1 MQDAEVS
8 RGPII
13 KNPYLSIFKAIPLPA
28 ILIRANAPD
37 FTVENANDAY
47 TELSGKPREELVG
60 KNLFELFPDNPNDSA
75 SDSVKRM
82 TTQLRAV
89 IETGQESSKNVERYD
104 IEVGDTGNFEE
115 RYYNYTLTPFSGE
128 NGETE
133 YILQVVEE
141 VTDKVLLDREHNL
154 LFNESEASFV
164 LVGRDKKIVNFN
176 REFELLYKSL
186 TGKLPEKNS
195 PAVDLVQ
202 SERHDKVEQ
211 VFERTLRGETTIYEL
226 EFPVENGDSRYFK
239 IKYKPAIDSEGNIFG
254 VVVTHK
260 EITNE
265 RAAVKKLEENEARFR
280 ALVEQGNDVLF
291 VLSPEGTPTYISP
304 SIENVLG
311 YTAEEAKRIDIFSSV
326 HPDDIPHVQTELGK
340 CLEQPGVPI
349 HVTPA
354 RMKHKDGSWRWF
366 DGTITNMLHD
376 PAINGIV
383 DNFHEITHRVE
394 MEEKLNQ
401 ARKRYKS
408 IIQSIDGVFWEAK
421 IDTFEFTF
429 ISPQVKKMLGYSP
442 EEWLAEPDFWK
453 NRIHPKDR
461 DFAVNYCHHETV
473 KGKNHEF
480 EYRFK
485 KADGSYLWLK
495 DVVSVIKKDG
505 RPELL
510 RGLLLDI
517 TDRKEHEKLKRA
529 EQEKYRSI
537 FENSLVAFMVTK
549 PDGSIIEANRAACN
563 LFGYTEDEI
572 RDIGRNG
579 LIDPESP
586 QLSEKLRE
594 RAETG
599 SATGELIAIHKSGD
613 KIPCEFSSVIF
624 KDINGDTLSTVMMVD
639 ITDRKYYQENLLS
652 ANAMLKERIREQRC
666 IYTISQLDEQKLSIE
681 SLLSKAVDII
691 PLGFQYPGHAAV
703 SIRWKEQLYQTENFR
718 DTPWQLNEKSR
729 RFKDAP
735 FLITVCYIEGKP
747 QSDHSL
753 FSDEER
759 ALLAS
764 VKDQLAVKI
773 EKILQKK
780 ELQQRNDYIAATI
793 NNLPIGV
800 STHKISDGK
809 ITVTNP
815 KFEEIYG
822 WPKESFDSILG
833 FYEHV
838 YPDEENQKNQK
849 ERILSD
855 MESGDPERMQWNG
868 IEITTQRGRKKII
881 NAKNISLPEQGLMIS
896 TVVDVTAEKEREKR
910 LRELSLVASKTTDAV
925 IITDAEEKI
934 TWVNNALTT
943 LSGLK
948 IDECRG
954 LNLLDLLQGP
964 DTDNAE
970 KKRIKQAI
978 TRKES
983 VEEAVLSYKKDG
995 SSYWLEI
1002 KIDPIFNKKGQCTHF
1017 IAIVRDATEKI
1028 EREQELKRTL
1038 ERYEI
1043 VSKATSDTI
1052 WDFDLAD
1059 DMMLYNNNIHIMFG
1073 YKHGEVSNV
1082 ASWWRN
1088 KIHPDDQLHVSQAL
1102 RNAIAFKEDRFQMEY
1117 RFRCADGTYKNIY
1130 DRAFLIKDESDE
1142 PVRIIG
1148 AMQDIT
1154 NMVEEQEQMKLLQ
1167 SVVTNTNESVIISEA
1182 NPDSRPGRNI
1192 VYVNNA
1198 FTAMTGYTADET
1210 ISHSTDFLI
1219 GATTNSEKRQEFLS
1233 VLKKGRISEM
1243 ENIYYRKDGGKI
1255 WVHTSGVPV
1264 ENRSG
1269 VCTHWVFIS
1278 RDITDQKAQEEKIL
1292 SSLKEKET
1300 LLAEIHHRVKNNL
1313 AVVSSLMELQSMNS
1327 ENSELQSQLMSS
1339 VLRIKSMAT
1348 IHEQLYQSNSFS
1360 KLQFS
1365 KGLKQLIQNVIDTL
1379 QTNTRIELEFDL
1391 DDVELSINQGIPC
1404 SLLVNEIVT
1413 NILKH
1418 GFGYRNTGRISV
1430 VLRQA
1435 GDMIFVEVKDDGCG
1449 LPDDFGVSENN
1460 SMGLQLIELL
1470 TQQLKGEKDFHSGKY
1485 GTTFTLKFSKH
1496 EGKGIGSSFI
1506 Q

>member
-37 FTVENANDAY
+37 FTVKNANDAY

-349 HVTPA
+349 QVTPA

-383 DNFHEITHRVE
+383 DNFHEITDRVE
-394 MEEKLNQ
+394 MEEKLKH

-421 IDTFEFTF
+421 ADTFEFTF
-429 ISPQVKKMLGYSP
+429 VSPQAKEMLGYSS
-442 EEWLAEPDFWK
+442 EEWLSEPNFWK
-453 NRIHPKDR
+453 NRIHPDDR
-461 DFAVNYCHHETV
+461 ETAVAYCHRETQN
-473 KGKNHEF
+473 GRNHEF
-480 EYRFK
+480 EYRFI
-485 KADGSYLWLK
+485 KADGSYIWLK
-495 DVVSVIKKDG
+495 DIVSVIEYNGVPK
-505 RPELL
+505 LL
-510 RGLLLDI
+510 RGLL
-517 TDRKEHEKLKRA
+517 
-529 EQEKYRSI
+529 
-537 FENSLVAFMVTK
+537 
-549 PDGSIIEANRAACN
+549 
-563 LFGYTEDEI
+563 
-572 RDIGRNG
+572 
-579 LIDPESP
+579 
-586 QLSEKLRE
+586 
-594 RAETG
+594 
-599 SATGELIAIHKSGD
+599 
-613 KIPCEFSSVIF
+613 
-624 KDINGDTLSTVMMVD
+624 VD
-639 ITDRKYYQENLLS
+639 I
-652 ANAMLKERIREQRC
+652 
-666 IYTISQLDEQKLSIE
+666 
-681 SLLSKAVDII
+681 
-691 PLGFQYPGHAAV
+691 
-703 SIRWKEQLYQTENFR
+703 
-718 DTPWQLNEKSR
+718 
-729 RFKDAP
+729 
-735 FLITVCYIEGKP
+735 
-747 QSDHSL
+747 
-753 FSDEER
+753 
-759 ALLAS
+759 
-764 VKDQLAVKI
+764 
-773 EKILQKK
+773 
-780 ELQQRNDYIAATI
+780 
-793 NNLPIGV
+793 
-800 STHKISDGK
+800 
-809 ITVTNP
+809 
-815 KFEEIYG
+815 
-822 WPKESFDSILG
+822 
-833 FYEHV
+833 
-838 YPDEENQKNQK
+838 
-849 ERILSD
+849 
-855 MESGDPERMQWNG
+855 
-868 IEITTQRGRKKII
+868 
-881 NAKNISLPEQGLMIS
+881 
-896 TVVDVTAEKEREKR
+896 
-910 LRELSLVASKTTDAV
+910 
-925 IITDAEEKI
+925 
-934 TWVNNALTT
+934 
-943 LSGLK
+943 
-948 IDECRG
+948 
-954 LNLLDLLQGP
+954 
-964 DTDNAE
+964 
-970 KKRIKQAI
+970 
-978 TRKES
+978 
-983 VEEAVLSYKKDG
+983 
-995 SSYWLEI
+995 
-1002 KIDPIFNKKGQCTHF
+1002 
-1017 IAIVRDATEKI
+1017 TEKI
-1028 EREQELKRTL
+1028 EREQQLNRTV

-1052 WDFDLAD
+1052 WDFDLSD
-1059 DMMLYNNNIHIMFG
+1059 DKMLFNNNIHTMFG
-1073 YKHGEVSNV
+1073 FKPEEVSGV
-1082 ASWWRN
+1082 ASWWRD
-1088 KIHPDDQLHVSQAL
+1088 KIHPDDQLHISQKL
-1102 RNAIAFKEDRFQMEY
+1102 RNTIAFRKERFQMEY

-1130 DRAFLIKDESDE
+1130 DRAFLIKDHKGE
-1142 PVRIIG
+1142 PVRMIG

-1154 NMVEEQEQMKLLQ
+1154 
-1167 SVVTNTNESVIISEA
+1167 
-1182 NPDSRPGRNI
+1182 
-1192 VYVNNA
+1192 
-1198 FTAMTGYTADET
+1198 
-1210 ISHSTDFLI
+1210 
-1219 GATTNSEKRQEFLS
+1219 
-1233 VLKKGRISEM
+1233 
-1243 ENIYYRKDGGKI
+1243 
-1255 WVHTSGVPV
+1255 
-1264 ENRSG
+1264 
-1269 VCTHWVFIS
+1269 
-1278 RDITDQKAQEEKIL
+1278 DQKEQEEKIL

-1300 LLAEIHHRVKNNL
+1300 LLPAIHHRVKNNL

-1327 ENSELQSQLMSS
+1327 ENNELQSQLMSS

-1348 IHEQLYQSNSFS
+1348 VHEQLYQSNSFS

-1365 KGLKQLIQNVIDTL
+1365 KGLKQLIQSVIETL
-1379 QTNTRIELEFDL
+1379 QTNTKIDLEFVL
-1391 DDVELSINQGIPC
+1391 DNVELSINQGIPC
-1404 SLLVNEIVT
+1404 SLLMNEIVT

-1418 GFGYRNTGRISV
+1418 GFGNRKTGQISV
-1430 VLRQA
+1430 ELRQT
-1435 GDMIFVEVKDDGCG
+1435 GDMIMVEVKDDGCG
-1449 LPDDFGVSENN
+1449 LPDDFGVSESS
-1460 SMGLQLIELL
+1460 SMGIQLIELL
-1470 TQQLKGEKDFHSGKY
+1470 TQQLKGEKNFHSDKS
-1485 GTTFTLKFSKH
+1485 GTTFTLRFSKH
-1496 EGKGIGSSFI
+1496 EGKGIGSSFV